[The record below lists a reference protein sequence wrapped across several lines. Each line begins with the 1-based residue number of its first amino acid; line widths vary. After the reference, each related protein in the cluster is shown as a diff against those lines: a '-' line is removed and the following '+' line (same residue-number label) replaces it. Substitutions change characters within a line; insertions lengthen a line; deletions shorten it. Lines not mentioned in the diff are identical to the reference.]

1 MIDKSYRK
9 SELYRFNCLASCAV
23 AYTIETSST
32 KGANDMKAFPT
43 YEAIPK
49 TAVYLGSEH
58 GDGSIEEA
66 TADAIADAIEP
77 AFFKDEDG
85 QRHYFDLVD

>member
-1 MIDKSYRK
+1 
-9 SELYRFNCLASCAV
+9 
-23 AYTIETSST
+23 
-32 KGANDMKAFPT
+32 MKTFPT

-66 TADAIADAIEP
+66 TADAINEAIEP
-77 AFFKDEDG
+77 AFFRDEDG
-85 QRHYFDLVD
+85 QRHYFDLVY